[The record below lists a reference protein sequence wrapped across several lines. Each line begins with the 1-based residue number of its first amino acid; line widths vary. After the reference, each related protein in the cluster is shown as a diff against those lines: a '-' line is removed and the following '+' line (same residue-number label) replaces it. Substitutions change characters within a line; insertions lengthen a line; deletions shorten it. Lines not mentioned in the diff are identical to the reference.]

1 MSMDW
6 KRLVSSKRLGR
17 DTPPSA
23 ADARSEYLKDWDR
36 IVYSS
41 AFRRLQDKA
50 QVFPLAESDYVRTR
64 LTHSIE
70 VASVGRSL
78 GALCGEFILAVTP
91 GLAAIIGAQDFG
103 SIVAAACLAHD
114 IGNPPFG
121 HSGED
126 AIQAWFAE
134 EGAAYLHKLTSA
146 EQADLC
152 RFEGNAQGFRLISRL
167 QNAVNRGGFQ
177 LTHAVLA
184 AFAKYPRGASMPTM
198 VKGRVSE
205 KKFGYV
211 DDDAANFAI
220 VAADT
225 GLIAKAPGAWCR
237 HPLAFLMEAADD
249 ICYGVVDLEDGH
261 RLSRVSFEQVSAL
274 LWPIA
279 FPDGQ
284 AASSSYAD
292 IGDDDG
298 RVEYLRARAIGNLIA
313 ATVEVFQ
320 AEYTAIMDGVF
331 ESDLVSRCRFSAQLE
346 AIAGVSRKQIYAT
359 PAVLQIEAAGF
370 EIIGGLLGKLVPAL
384 LSAETVR
391 SKAHKKIM
399 QIVPDQ
405 FKAGEGDYRKL
416 LGATDYVSGMTDT
429 YALTLFRRLNGIE
442 LPGSSI

>member
-1 MSMDW
+1 MGMDW
-6 KRLVSSKRLGR
+6 KRLVSTRRLGR
-17 DTPPSA
+17 ATPGGGE
-23 ADARSEYLKDWDR
+23 ARSEYLKDWDR

-78 GALCGEFILAVTP
+78 GALCGEFILGCTP
-91 GLAAIIGAQDFG
+91 GLAEVIGAQDFG

-126 AIQAWFAE
+126 AIQAWFADHGE
-134 EGAAYLHKLTSA
+134 RYLAGLTDG
-146 EQADLC
+146 ERADLLC
-152 RFEGNAQGFRLISRL
+152 FEGNAQGFRLISRL
-167 QNAVNRGGFQ
+167 QNAVDRGGFQ

-184 AFAKYPRGASMPTM
+184 AFAKYPRASIMEGADRD
-198 VKGRVSE
+198 RVSE
-205 KKFGYV
+205 KKFGYAS
-211 DDDAANFAI
+211 DDAANFAA
-220 VAADT
+220 VAEDT
-225 GLIAKAPGAWCR
+225 GLLVKAPGAWCR

-261 RLSRVSFEQVSAL
+261 RLARVSFDQARAL

-279 FPDGQ
+279 FADGQ
-284 AASSSYAD
+284 AAGESYTD
-292 IGDDDG
+292 IADDDG
-298 RVEYLRARAIGNLIA
+298 RVEYLRARAIGNLVSA
-313 ATVEVFQ
+313 CVDVFKEHY
-320 AEYTAIMDGVF
+320 ALIMDGRF
-331 ESDLVSRCRFSAQLE
+331 ESDLASRCRFAPHLD
-346 AIAGVSRKQIYAT
+346 AIARVSRRQIYAT

-370 EIIGGLLGKLVPAL
+370 EIIGGLLAKLVPAL
-384 LSAETVR
+384 LSAEQGR
-391 SKAHKKIM
+391 SKAHQKIM
-399 QIVPDQ
+399 QIVPEQ
-405 FKAGEGDYRKL
+405 YKARTGDYQKL

-442 LPGSSI
+442 LPGGSI